1 MRSSTHIAWGWI
13 AAGALGAALSAL
25 ALLSVIFI
33 GSNQHAFQSAFALA
47 HFGFLPSIGIVVL
60 GASGLG
66 ALLVLPTATPARI
79 AHPALALA
87 LITVFGPVGWIPWL
101 EGEAKVLA
109 QGALAIAI
117 IAVAVRYRRADA
129 RPGLIIGVALAA
141 ITLTPMVMYG
151 AKSVEVERK
160 ARWHFAAE
168 EHFVSALKRRAEEAA
183 PHARALPDLYVIIL
197 EQHPSPRDA
206 AERGLGYDEAA
217 LDALRA
223 RGWRISNDAQT
234 NAPHTLTTF
243 ATMFS
248 LSERLADGKRT
259 KRVESATLNA
269 HVSAGEIAHSRAFAA
284 PLALDALGRAGFR
297 REAWVGWWLPTI
309 TLRADAIDS
318 HFMGGGAALLAG
330 YLHRAWRR
338 EHGWTGSEG
347 AATDESLEQRV
358 NAILRAD
365 CKRFV
370 AQRER
375 LFAKRDRQG
384 DAPRFALYH
393 VYWIHDG
400 LELDSEGSC
409 VAHDALLDPEN
420 PGCARIRALHQ
431 TPRTREA
438 HPHRPRLLTAFP
450 RTHRASC
457 KKVRR
462 RARVSHP
469 GVRRRRNHRSLGR
482 RSKRSGQRSVARR
495 GLAQA
500 PRSVESELHRRRAR
514 VVGGEYPGPAA
525 RSEREYR
532 RRVRQ
537 FCAQRNN
544 VAKRATT
551 QPIFTNNRDRSGKPV
566 CCSVSDA
573 RQPPQSSPRADQ
585 RTCCTNFVA
594 KSPSIMTITPHI
606 MANWRVP
613 MDLIAAH
620 NSMSH

>member
-1 MRSSTHIAWGWI
+1 MRSSKHIAWGWI

-25 ALLSVIFI
+25 ALLSVIFM
-33 GSNQHAFQSAFALA
+33 GSDQRAFESAFALA
-47 HFGFLPSIGIVVL
+47 HFGLLPSIGIVVL

-66 ALLVLPTATPARI
+66 ALLALPTATPARI

-101 EGEAKVLA
+101 EGAVKVLA

-151 AKSVEVERK
+151 ATSVEVERK

-183 PHARALPDLYVIIL
+183 PHAHALPDLYVIIL

-206 AERGLGYDEAA
+206 AERGLGYDKAA

-248 LSERLADGKRT
+248 LSERLTDGKRT
-259 KRVESATLNA
+259 KRVDSATLNA
-269 HVSAGEIAHSRAFAA
+269 HVSASEIAHSRAFAK
-284 PLALDALGRAGFR
+284 PLALDALGRAGYR

-309 TLRADAIDS
+309 TLRVDAIDS
-318 HFMGGGAALLAG
+318 HFTGGGAALLAG
-330 YLHRAWRR
+330 YLRSTWRR

-347 AATDESLEQRV
+347 AANEESLEERV
-358 NAILRAD
+358 NATLLAHCNRL
-365 CKRFV
+365 V

-393 VYWIHDG
+393 AYWVHDG
-400 LELDSEGSC
+400 LALDSEGSC
-409 VAHDALLDPEN
+409 VAHDALLYLEN
-420 PGCARIRALHQ
+420 PACAQSFMHCIKHQDRTRAVLAYLPRFLERIERHARRYARGRAFRILAFADEGIAEVRDDKEKGADTAAWRDGAWRKHRAVWRASFTEGAREFWEENIPDLPRALK
-431 TPRTREA
+431 ESIED
-438 HPHRPRLLTAFP
+438 AFD
-450 RTHRASC
+450 S
-457 KKVRR
+457 
-462 RARVSHP
+462 S
-469 GVRRRRNHRSLGR
+469 
-482 RSKRSGQRSVARR
+482 
-495 GLAQA
+495 
-500 PRSVESELHRRRAR
+500 
-514 VVGGEYPGPAA
+514 A
-525 RSEREYR
+525 RSETMLQGARGAE
-532 RRVRQ
+532 
-537 FCAQRNN
+537 
-544 VAKRATT
+544 
-551 QPIFTNNRDRSGKPV
+551 PV
-566 CCSVSDA
+566 
-573 RQPPQSSPRADQ
+573 
-585 RTCCTNFVA
+585 
-594 KSPSIMTITPHI
+594 
-606 MANWRVP
+606 
-613 MDLIAAH
+613 
-620 NSMSH
+620 

>member
-1 MRSSTHIAWGWI
+1 MRSSKHIAWGWI

-33 GSNQHAFQSAFALA
+33 GSNQRAFESAFALA

-66 ALLVLPTATPARI
+66 ALLALPTATPARI

-101 EGEAKVLA
+101 EGEVRVLA

-129 RPGLIIGVALAA
+129 RPGLIIGAALAA

-151 AKSVEVERK
+151 AKSIEVERK

-248 LSERLADGKRT
+248 LSERLTDGKRT
-259 KRVESATLNA
+259 KRVDSATLNA
-269 HVSAGEIAHSRAFAA
+269 HVSSGEIAHSRAFAT
-284 PLALDALGRAGFR
+284 PLALDALGRAGYR
-297 REAWVGWWLPTI
+297 RKAWVGWWLPAI
-309 TLRADAIDS
+309 TLGVDAIDS

-330 YLHRAWRR
+330 HLRGAWRR

-347 AATDESLEQRV
+347 TANDESLEERV
-358 NAILRAD
+358 NAILRAH

-400 LELDSEGSC
+400 LALDSEGSC
-409 VAHDALLDPEN
+409 VAHDALLDLEN
-420 PGCARIRALHQ
+420 PGCAQSFVHCIKHQERARRTRTVLAYLPRFLERIERHARRYAGGRAFRILAFADEGITAAWDDEAKGADNAAWRDGTFRKHRAVWRASFTEGAPELWEENIPDLPRALK
-431 TPRTREA
+431 ESIED
-438 HPHRPRLLTAFP
+438 AFD
-450 RTHRASC
+450 S
-457 KKVRR
+457 
-462 RARVSHP
+462 
-469 GVRRRRNHRSLGR
+469 
-482 RSKRSGQRSVARR
+482 SV
-495 GLAQA
+495 
-500 PRSVESELHRRRAR
+500 
-514 VVGGEYPGPAA
+514 
-525 RSEREYR
+525 RSETMLQSARGAEPPSTPPDWLY
-532 RRVRQ
+532 Q
-537 FCAQRNN
+537 
-544 VAKRATT
+544 
-551 QPIFTNNRDRSGKPV
+551 QP
-566 CCSVSDA
+566 
-573 RQPPQSSPRADQ
+573 
-585 RTCCTNFVA
+585 
-594 KSPSIMTITPHI
+594 
-606 MANWRVP
+606 
-613 MDLIAAH
+613 
-620 NSMSH
+620 

>member
-1 MRSSTHIAWGWI
+1 MRSSKHIAWGWI

-25 ALLSVIFI
+25 ALLSVIFM
-33 GSNQHAFQSAFALA
+33 GSDQRAFESAFALA
-47 HFGFLPSIGIVVL
+47 HFGLLPSIGIVVL
-60 GASGLG
+60 GASGFG
-66 ALLVLPTATPARI
+66 ALLALPTATPARI

-101 EGEAKVLA
+101 EGEVKVLA

-129 RPGLIIGVALAA
+129 RPGLIIGAALAA

-151 AKSVEVERK
+151 AKSIDVERK

-168 EHFVSALKRRAEEAA
+168 KHFVSTLKRRAEEAA

-248 LSERLADGKRT
+248 LSERLTDGKRT
-259 KRVESATLNA
+259 KRVDSATLNA
-269 HVSAGEIAHSRAFAA
+269 HVSAGEIAYSRAFAA
-284 PLALDALGRAGFR
+284 PLALDALGRAGYR
-297 REAWVGWWLPTI
+297 REAWVGWWLPAI
-309 TLRADAIDS
+309 TLGVDAIDS
-318 HFMGGGAALLAG
+318 HFMGGGAALLVG
-330 YLHRAWRR
+330 HLRGAWRR

-347 AATDESLEQRV
+347 TATDESLEERV
-358 NAILRAD
+358 NAILRAR
-365 CKRFV
+365 CKRFG

-400 LELDSEGSC
+400 LALDSEGSC

-420 PGCARIRALHQ
+420 PGCAQSFVHCIKHQERARRTRATLAYLPRFLERIERHARRYAGGRAFRILAFADEGITAAWDDEAKGTDNAAWRDGTFRKHRAVWRASFTEGAPELWEENIPDLPRALKESIEDAFDSSVRSETMLQ
-431 TPRTREA
+431 SE
-438 HPHRPRLLTAFP
+438 RPLNPSLPT
-450 RTHRASC
+450 TVTVRASRY
-457 KKVRR
+457 V
-462 RARVSHP
+462 AVFPTPVS
-469 GVRRRRNHRSLGR
+469 R
-482 RSKRSGQRSVARR
+482 
-495 GLAQA
+495 
-500 PRSVESELHRRRAR
+500 
-514 VVGGEYPGPAA
+514 
-525 RSEREYR
+525 
-532 RRVRQ
+532 
-537 FCAQRNN
+537 
-544 VAKRATT
+544 
-551 QPIFTNNRDRSGKPV
+551 
-566 CCSVSDA
+566 
-573 RQPPQSSPRADQ
+573 
-585 RTCCTNFVA
+585 
-594 KSPSIMTITPHI
+594 
-606 MANWRVP
+606 
-613 MDLIAAH
+613 
-620 NSMSH
+620 